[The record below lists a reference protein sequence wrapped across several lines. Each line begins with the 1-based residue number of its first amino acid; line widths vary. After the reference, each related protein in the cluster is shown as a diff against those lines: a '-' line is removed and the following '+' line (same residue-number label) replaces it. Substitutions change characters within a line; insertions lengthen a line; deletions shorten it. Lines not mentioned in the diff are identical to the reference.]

1 MNDFRNEL
9 RRVIPR
15 GLDLSNVVF
24 VCIGT
29 DRSTGDS
36 LGPYVGTLLT
46 KLGYTNVIGTLD
58 EPCHAAN
65 LGELV
70 TAIPLEK
77 TVIAIDAV
85 LGSLQSVELILA
97 QQGSLKPGGAIGKD
111 LPPIG
116 DYSIAGVVGLAGSM
130 EFFVLQ
136 STRLSRVINM
146 AEQIVDAITHVFP
159 LVEMSYVAAG
169 RESAV

>member
-15 GLDLSNVVF
+15 SLDLSNVVF

-46 KLGYTNVIGTLD
+46 RLGYTNVIGTLD
-58 EPCHAAN
+58 EPCHAENYLRLTEHIPIDKKLITVDAS
-65 LGELV
+65 LGEHSR
-70 TAIPLEK
+70 I
-77 TVIAIDAV
+77 
-85 LGSLQSVELILA
+85 GLIQA
-97 QQGSLKPGGAIGKD
+97 RKGPFKPGAGVGKD
-111 LPPIG
+111 LPKIG
-116 DYSIAGVVGLAGSM
+116 DYHMYGIVNVGGFM
-130 EFFVLQ
+130 NYFVLQ
-136 STRLSRVINM
+136 NTRLSLVINM

-159 LVEMSYVAAG
+159 LIDMSYVAAG
-169 RESAV
+169 RETG